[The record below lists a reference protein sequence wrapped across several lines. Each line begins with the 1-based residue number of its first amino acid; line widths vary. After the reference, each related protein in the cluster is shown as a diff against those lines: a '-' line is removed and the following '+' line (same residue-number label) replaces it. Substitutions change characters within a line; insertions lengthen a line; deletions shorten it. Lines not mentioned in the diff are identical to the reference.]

1 MVVSSH
7 PASASSRIWFWGQDE
22 REHLIQNYRSRS
34 VRFLGSMAPFKRVFG
49 LFLRAIEASRQQAPQ
64 GSFIEDDPRIA
75 MSKLGKLM
83 GKVTL
88 GIQHRPRNGPDV
100 IGRFCNQLGP
110 PLGHLSIHSIQ
121 GICNTSPYCVCV
133 VYGYCVCVVY
143 GNCVCVVYGFRSD
156 PRRGN
161 KICTNLFTCAFCH
174 FTDDGKQRGLSG
186 QYLRHSMD
194 ARSQSCHSRILNQI
208 LAHVGVTLGEVSQSA
223 MLVELKDSIWILV
236 VDARRRSTLRQIAN
250 GDTNKGHITAYPAC
264 AKNLSE
270 AACQPRGRGVLFG
283 ILSNSWAM
291 KKGGL
296 CRRRRACESVNSQF
310 SAPPSVAKTPPLGPA
325 TPTKRQMRRLGC
337 WMHGHV

>member
-1 MVVSSH
+1 MGRTSSADFATNSVS
-7 PASASSRIWFWGQDE
+7 
-22 REHLIQNYRSRS
+22 
-34 VRFLGSMAPFKRVFG
+34 
-49 LFLRAIEASRQQAPQ
+49 
-64 GSFIEDDPRIA
+64 
-75 MSKLGKLM
+75 
-83 GKVTL
+83 
-88 GIQHRPRNGPDV
+88 
-100 IGRFCNQLGP
+100 
-110 PLGHLSIHSIQ
+110 PLGHLSFHSIQ
-121 GICNTSPYCVCV
+121 GICNTSPY
-133 VYGYCVCVVY
+133 
-143 GNCVCVVYGFRSD
+143 CVCVVYGFRSD

-186 QYLRHSMD
+186 QNLRHPMD

-236 VDARRRSTLRQIAN
+236 VDARRRSALRQIDN

-296 CRRRRACESVNSQF
+296 CCRRRAYESVNSEF
-310 SAPPSVAKTPPLGPA
+310 SAPPSVAKTPPLAPA
-325 TPTKRQMRRLGC
+325 TLTKRQMRRLGC